1 MHILIDFTV
10 DNAEPS
16 SSTNKGAIAGGVV
29 GGVCGAALL
38 GKLCLFIIQSESV
51 LTLFFLAA
59 LFFLLFRRSKR
70 RKSQM
75 QKSGTNDMFQ
85 YSPENGGSNWGDAAN
100 ATAAGVGGAAIG
112 ARAFVPPA
120 DTHSSPYTDDYPPTT
135 PHSATHNNEDGY
147 YYSPTNANG
156 YQHEADYYNNNNPS
170 AAAGGY
176 YNYTDG
182 SQMGSE
188 PYSDQHYYTEG
199 YNDAP
204 AAGMAGATG
213 IAAAGAHGAHGGSA
227 YSSDKLADASDKT
240 FMHTGEASDPRQV
253 FSKPDAREE

>member
-1 MHILIDFTV
+1 
-10 DNAEPS
+10 
-16 SSTNKGAIAGGVV
+16 
-29 GGVCGAALL
+29 
-38 GKLCLFIIQSESV
+38 
-51 LTLFFLAA
+51 
-59 LFFLLFRRSKR
+59 
-70 RKSQM
+70 M

-100 ATAAGVGGAAIG
+100 ATAVGAGGAAVG

-120 DTHSSPYTDDYPPTT
+120 DTHSTPYTDDYPQTT

-156 YQHEADYYNNNNPS
+156 YQHDGDYYNTPNA

-188 PYSDQHYYTEG
+188 PYSDQHYYSEG
-199 YNDAP
+199 YSDAT

-213 IAAAGAHGAHGGSA
+213 MAASGAYGAYG
-227 YSSDKLADASDKT
+227 SDKLADASDKT
-240 FMHTGEASDPRQV
+240 FMHTGEGSDPRQV